1 MFAKLSRKFQIK
13 QTFTEPYSPWQNR
26 AEHGIN
32 EIKSYGNKIMEASN
46 APLRLWCFAF
56 EYAADILS
64 LLATG
69 AYQLGGRTPYEIV
82 MGYTPDI
89 SEYVSFQWYQWS
101 YYWDELNKMKK
112 LSRWL
117 GVAHNVGQSMCYWI
131 LVKGGEFI
139 ARSTVIP
146 IPEHDL
152 TSKEMR
158 EKWKHL
164 PKQLKA
170 RLEIMKAP

>member
-1 MFAKLSRKFQIK
+1 MRYKQLSTKRGLFYVDTLKSKVKSIRGYICGNLYTNRLGFKKFFPMEKESDTPSTLQYFIELVGLPPAIHADNAKVFAHGMFAKLCRKFQIK

-32 EIKSYGNKIMEASN
+32 EIKSYGTKIMEASN

-82 MGYTPDI
+82 MGYTPNI
-89 SEYVSFQWYQWS
+89 SEYVSFQ
-101 YYWDELNKMKK
+101 
-112 LSRWL
+112 
-117 GVAHNVGQSMCYWI
+117 
-131 LVKGGEFI
+131 
-139 ARSTVIP
+139 
-146 IPEHDL
+146 
-152 TSKEMR
+152 
-158 EKWKHL
+158 
-164 PKQLKA
+164 
-170 RLEIMKAP
+170 